1 MAVKICG
8 VEKKSPAAKKR
19 IKAGDT
25 LLKINGNEIVDVLDY
40 RFYQGET
47 QLEVTVLRGQKQK
60 VFKIKKREDSEL
72 GLTFDSYLMDAQHS
86 CKNKCIF
93 CFIDQLP
100 KGMRDTLYFKDD
112 DSRLSFLFGNYITL
126 TNLTEHEVERIIKM
140 HISPVNISVHTTN
153 PELRCKMMNNRFAGE
168 TLGIIKR
175 FDDAGIRLN
184 FQLVLVPGYN
194 DGDELRRSLRDLSCY
209 KNVECIASVPV
220 GLTKFREG
228 LAEIEPFNKQTAA
241 EVISITEEIAK
252 ENKQKY
258 GNRLVYAAD
267 EFYLKAE
274 IPMPDFKEYGDF
286 PQLDNGVG
294 MWSLFQ
300 HDAAEALANVEVPS
314 TPRKVTC
321 VTGVAAFPLLKATI
335 DKAASIWHN
344 LECEVVKIENNFF
357 GEKITVAGLIT
368 GQDIIAQL
376 KGKPLGDYLLI
387 PSNMLRFERDL
398 FLDDVSVEELER
410 QLGVTVKITE
420 PDGYSFICSL
430 AE

>member
-1 MAVKICG
+1 
-8 VEKKSPAAKKR
+8 
-19 IKAGDT
+19 
-25 LLKINGNEIVDVLDY
+25 
-40 RFYQGET
+40 
-47 QLEVTVLRGQKQK
+47 
-60 VFKIKKREDSEL
+60 
-72 GLTFDSYLMDAQHS
+72 
-86 CKNKCIF
+86 
-93 CFIDQLP
+93 
-100 KGMRDTLYFKDD
+100 
-112 DSRLSFLFGNYITL
+112 
-126 TNLTEHEVERIIKM
+126 
-140 HISPVNISVHTTN
+140 
-153 PELRCKMMNNRFAGE
+153 
-168 TLGIIKR
+168 
-175 FDDAGIRLN
+175 
-184 FQLVLVPGYN
+184 
-194 DGDELRRSLRDLSCY
+194 
-209 KNVECIASVPV
+209 
-220 GLTKFREG
+220 
-228 LAEIEPFNKQTAA
+228 
-241 EVISITEEIAK
+241 
-252 ENKQKY
+252 
-258 GNRLVYAAD
+258 
-267 EFYLKAE
+267 
-274 IPMPDFKEYGDF
+274 MPDFKEYGDF

-321 VTGVAAFPLLKATI
+321 VTGVAAFPLLKATV

>member
-321 VTGVAAFPLLKATI
+321 VTGVAAFPLLKATV